1 MFNEHHSNAKVG
13 LKIDTDEQDMRELY
27 KWLSNC
33 LRHQGRDTE
42 SRTHFLVGAV
52 VIYPFALLARP
63 ARRDSEDKGTTTQ
76 CVAEKRVLRSE
87 SGDEKSDEQVMSR

>member
-13 LKIDTDEQDMRELY
+13 LKIDTDEQDRRE
-27 KWLSNC
+27 
-33 LRHQGRDTE
+33 
-42 SRTHFLVGAV
+42 FLVGAV